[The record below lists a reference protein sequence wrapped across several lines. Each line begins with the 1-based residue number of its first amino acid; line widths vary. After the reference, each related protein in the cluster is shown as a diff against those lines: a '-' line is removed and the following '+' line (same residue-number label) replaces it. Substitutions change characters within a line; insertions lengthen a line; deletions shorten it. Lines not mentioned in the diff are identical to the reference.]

1 MSKLGIA
8 AVLLSIASLAHAQ
21 NSASE
26 DARRRAEEEHQRQVR
41 EQAQLPLRQSLD
53 PSRIATVGLWPG
65 PPVPCKLPKRETPY
79 TCHRLLAGPALILSQ
94 LELGEAIVARGDAA
108 LARGERAWWSHYRMV
123 LPIALAPGEVLYS
136 VGEDS
141 PVAYETDLIVTLYR

>member
-21 NSASE
+21 NSAGE

-65 PPVPCKLPKRETPY
+65 PPVPCKLPKREQPY
-79 TCHRLLAGPALILSQ
+79 TCRRLLAGPALILSE
-94 LELGEAIVARGDAA
+94 LPLGEAIVARGDAA
-108 LARGERAWWSHYRMV
+108 LAKGDRAWWLHYRMV
-123 LPIALAPGEVLYS
+123 LPLALAPGEVLYS
-136 VGEDS
+136 VGEES
-141 PVAYETDLIVTLYR
+141 PVTFEGDLVVTLYR